1 MAPGRSGV
9 CVRGPHPSSEPSR
22 AASTQAAST
31 HGSDLRGIARRAT
44 AIGVHVIDRPPMVLN
59 FTHLASAAVAVLVG
73 SGAASAELRHGPTL
87 LPPVAGACISS
98 PFGPR
103 VLPNRPQA
111 GIYHYGVDLPA
122 AAGAPVLAIA
132 AGTVIRIQD
141 KGPGGLE
148 MLVQH
153 DGFLG
158 IYSHFGVV
166 APAFA
171 EGKRAVAAGEKLGVV
186 GTTGVT
192 TGAHLYFQMDLAGKP
207 VDPAPYLGVRP
218 CNGETHQTASIDRMD
233 TDEKI
238 VGTRTVHVLLPVA
251 QPYQLPRQ

>member
-1 MAPGRSGV
+1 
-9 CVRGPHPSSEPSR
+9 
-22 AASTQAAST
+22 
-31 HGSDLRGIARRAT
+31 
-44 AIGVHVIDRPPMVLN
+44 MVLN

-171 EGKRAVAAGEKLGVV
+171 EGKRTVAAGEKLGVV

-218 CNGETHQTASIDRMD
+218 CNGETASIDRMD